1 MPTETTA
8 HTPEPWKL
16 ELIRWSDKAPI
27 AGFAISVDG
36 KKPWLCAAGAG
47 ERYNHCTVVADEHIA
62 QGITTGFSAAEC
74 EANARLI
81 ASAPDMLARIAELE
95 AALKLIE
102 IINDESASDCRKR
115 MGTRRGNS
123 LVAARAALKPGTP

>member
-8 HTPEPWKL
+8 HTPAAILANGFHFKRIHKRSNFDKNHTEVTLLGTLGDFSMVRVEVAGKNSATVL
-16 ELIRWSDKAPI
+16 EVKD
-27 AGFAISVDG
+27 
-36 KKPWLCAAGAG
+36 
-47 ERYNHCTVVADEHIA
+47 
-62 QGITTGFSAAEC
+62 
-74 EANARLI
+74 LI

-123 LVAARAALKPGTP
+123 LVAARAALKPATP